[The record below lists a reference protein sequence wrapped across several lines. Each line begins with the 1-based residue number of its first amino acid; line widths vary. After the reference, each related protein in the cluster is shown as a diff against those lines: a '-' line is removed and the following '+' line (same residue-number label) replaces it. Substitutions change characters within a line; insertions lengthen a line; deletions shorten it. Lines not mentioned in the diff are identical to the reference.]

1 MVNDT
6 HTRRRSRSVSC
17 AVVNDAGDKLIVH
30 AERLTNAAVDA
41 IHLVC
46 LVK

>member
-1 MVNDT
+1 MGVT
-6 HTRRRSRSVSC
+6 TQVSRSVCC
-17 AVVNDAGDKLIVH
+17 AVVNDAGDKLFVH